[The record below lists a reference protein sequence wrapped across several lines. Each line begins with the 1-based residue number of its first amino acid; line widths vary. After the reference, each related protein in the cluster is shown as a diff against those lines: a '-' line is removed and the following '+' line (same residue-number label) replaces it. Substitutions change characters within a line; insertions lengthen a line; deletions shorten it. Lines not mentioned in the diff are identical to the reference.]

1 MDSPGWDVSA
11 PSLEGAELRP
21 TADPSMRRSQ
31 FGVTKPT
38 SPKSVSPEP
47 FSAHPN
53 PWSHPWDR
61 VGRAAEPCP
70 VGGTLSTT
78 PVDLVVDVPDAWAL
92 RGLLHGVTVDDG
104 DPVPAAVFQRN
115 QANTRQRT
123 CQIGPS

>member
-47 FSAHPN
+47 FYRAPEPVVASLGP
-53 PWSHPWDR
+53 
-61 VGRAAEPCP
+61 GRPRCWTLPGWRNIEYDA
-70 VGGTLSTT
+70 GGLGGRCTGCLGVERTS
-78 PVDLVVDVPDAWAL
+78 P
-92 RGLLHGVTVDDG
+92 RCHG
-104 DPVPAAVFQRN
+104 R
-115 QANTRQRT
+115 
-123 CQIGPS
+123 

>member
-1 MDSPGWDVSA
+1 
-11 PSLEGAELRP
+11 
-21 TADPSMRRSQ
+21 MRRSQ

-78 PVDLVVDVPDAWAL
+78 PVVLVVDVPAALAL

-104 DPVPAAVFQRN
+104 DPVPAAVFP
-115 QANTRQRT
+115 AEP
-123 CQIGPS
+123 GKHPSTNLSNRALVEHSNPVKF

>member
-1 MDSPGWDVSA
+1 MDSPRWDVSA
-11 PSLEGAELRP
+11 PSGGCRIE
-21 TADPSMRRSQ
+21 ADSGPKHAAVPIRRHQ
-31 FGVTKPT
+31 AHVTK
-38 SPKSVSPEP
+38 KCLAEP

-61 VGRAAEPCP
+61 VGRAAGPCP